1 MLLVSCYNG
10 HMDMLSRQFF
20 AFNTMNTVSAWTDD
34 PGALDQVEALCDRY
48 EHLFSRTRPE
58 SGLSL
63 INASSGEPVSVDPE
77 LAKLIEI
84 SLHYCKESD
93 GLYDITMGCVTRLW
107 DFNKGV
113 IPSPE
118 SVKRMLDHVGWEGVK
133 VEGQVVTLE
142 DPDASIDLG
151 GIAKGYIADR
161 ILESLASCG
170 VSHACANLGGNV
182 AVLGGKQDG
191 TPWSVGLR
199 SPLPS
204 DPQRTE
210 TAFAALKMYDG
221 SVVTSGIYE
230 RSFTRDGLLYHHI
243 LDPRT
248 GSPAQTDLLGATI
261 TARTSLD
268 ADGYTTGLIIQ
279 GLQEAYRFVTS
290 RDELEAVFVTTDG
303 KVVMTPG
310 IGTDIPFQMAGC

>member
-1 MLLVSCYNG
+1 
-10 HMDMLSRQFF
+10 MLSRQFF

-34 PGALDQVEALCDRY
+34 PGALDQVKALCDRY
-48 EHLFSRTRPE
+48 ERLFSRTRPE

-63 INASSGEPVSVDPE
+63 INTSEGKPVFVDPE
-77 LAKLIEI
+77 LAKLIET
-84 SLHYCKESD
+84 SLYYCEESD

-107 DFNKGV
+107 DFKEGI
-113 IPSPE
+113 IPSSE
-118 SVKRMLDHVGWEGVK
+118 GVNNMLSHVGWQGVQ
-133 VEGQVVTLE
+133 VEGQMVTLE
-142 DPDASIDLG
+142 DPEAFIDLG

-161 ILESLASCG
+161 ILESLASRG

-182 AVLGGKQDG
+182 AVMGGKPDG
-191 TPWSVGLR
+191 TPWNIGLR

-204 DPQRTE
+204 SQQQSE

-248 GSPAQTDLLGATI
+248 GSPAQTDLLGATVA
-261 TARTSLD
+261 ARTSLD
-268 ADGYTTGLIIQ
+268 ADGYTTGLIVK
-279 GLQEAYRFVTS
+279 GLEEAYRFITS
-290 RDELEAVFVTTDG
+290 HEGLEAVFVTTG
-303 KVVMTPG
+303 GQVVMTPG
-310 IGTDIPFQMAGC
+310 IGTDIPFQMAGR